1 MDVVLKAL
9 LTVLQVGGAV
19 FVLYGLKLA
28 VVDFFP
34 TFNLERRKAL
44 WSKLLPH

>member
-9 LTVLQVGGAV
+9 LAILQVGGTL
-19 FVLYGLKLA
+19 FLLYGLKLA

-34 TFNLERRKAL
+34 TFNFERRKAL

>member
-9 LTVLQVGGAV
+9 LAILQVGGAL
-19 FVLYGLKLA
+19 FLLYGLKLA
-28 VVDFFP
+28 VVDFLP
-34 TFNLERRKAL
+34 TFNLERRKSL